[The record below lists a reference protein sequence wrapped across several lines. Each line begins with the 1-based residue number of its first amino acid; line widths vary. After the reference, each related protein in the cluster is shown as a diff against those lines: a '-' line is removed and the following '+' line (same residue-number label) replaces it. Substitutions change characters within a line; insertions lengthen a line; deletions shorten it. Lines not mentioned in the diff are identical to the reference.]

1 MDAREQRRR
10 RALSKPIKLLAR
22 NGLVFTVCGTTRETY
37 TVTFDNRASCTCR
50 DGRRVYGDIDH
61 QCKHVLFILYKALDL
76 NGSHIPTQTHFSP
89 DDLQVITSSHVR
101 GARGDVIKSVSP
113 RMVDD
118 QECPICLNTLDA
130 SCESVLYCKFQCG
143 QCVHEACYEQYSAFT
158 HTQVCI
164 LCRAPWVPGV
174 YILIS
179 DA

>member
-37 TVTFDNRASCTCR
+37 TVTFDNRASCICR

-130 SCESVLYCKFQCG
+130 SSLSCTANFNVASASTRRAMNNIRLSPTPKSAYCVERRG
-143 QCVHEACYEQYSAFT
+143 SP
-158 HTQVCI
+158 VCI
-164 LCRAPWVPGV
+164 
-174 YILIS
+174 Y
-179 DA
+179 